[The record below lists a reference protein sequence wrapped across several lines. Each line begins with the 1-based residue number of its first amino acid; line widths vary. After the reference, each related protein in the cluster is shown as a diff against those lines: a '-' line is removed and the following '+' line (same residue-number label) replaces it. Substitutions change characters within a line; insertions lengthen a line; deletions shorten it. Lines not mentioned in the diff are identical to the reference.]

1 MVALGLPAPKRPW
14 QHAEQPLDM
23 SNLAAVARFGKL
35 AEVVAGVDQLK
46 AAIRSG
52 VVADG
57 DTAVLVAGPE
67 YDQTGTEYSAI
78 VTGALIE
85 ETGCRADQDIQIRWN
100 ELDRLARWNALDLG
114 CTSWQVALAAKGEA
128 LDSANNKR
136 VRLSTCLSPDDQ
148 IGEDCTMT
156 AIRSL
161 FFSDWERNRPGSWS
175 TVSHIIDMGAG
186 AAAPGLNA
194 DDREGPFYRGVLYA
208 LSLLYTYAELGDRPF
223 GKNVKYS
230 PQQFRRDVDEG
241 LFRVHIG
248 WSIGCNEATV
258 PGIVIGG
265 DIKGGNCDYE
275 RAGSVRVGSTRYKGP
290 TAYAFFDIFLCDT
303 YAVHASLAD
312 YYFWWSR
319 RLLTRASSGKGD
331 STWYTVLAWCAA
343 KAALT
348 EVVEIA
354 GVILHEYGHIKVGG
368 GDHCLAAFDE
378 KLACGMYLDQAA
390 FKHAVRAKLA
400 LPRPQMDS
408 EAAIDPYSTHEL
420 DFSAAWYAGRALQR
434 FDYQMN
440 DGWDFTEQADVSPD
454 TECSPRVTTGA
465 HCRFWDVDHE
475 VRFSWQIQ
483 TQNTCFE
490 RTSDGAGSITFS
502 GGCGWDP
509 PSTGGGFHPQA
520 SFDLPEPT
528 PPAFVPTLPDPPDQ
542 PMDPFEVLP

>member
-1 MVALGLPAPKRPW
+1 MLALGLPAPKRPW
-14 QHAEQPLDM
+14 QHAEQPLDV
-23 SNLAAVARFGKL
+23 SNLAAVARFGRL
-35 AEVVAGVDQLK
+35 AELVAGVDQLK
-46 AAIRSG
+46 SAIRSG
-52 VVADG
+52 ALADG
-57 DTAVLVAGPE
+57 DTSVPVSGPE
-67 YDQTGTEYSAI
+67 YQIVPGVSLTEGGCAASA
-78 VTGALIE
+78 
-85 ETGCRADQDIQIRWN
+85 DIQIRWN
-100 ELDRLARWNALDLG
+100 ELDRLATWNALDLG
-114 CTSWQVALAAKGEA
+114 CTSWQVAVAAAGEE
-128 LDSANNKR
+128 LNSAGNKR

-156 AIRSL
+156 AVRSL
-161 FFSDWERNRPGSWS
+161 FFSDWERNRPSSWS
-175 TVSHIIDMGAG
+175 TVSHIIQMGAG

-194 DDREGPFYRGVLYA
+194 DDRDGPFYRGVLYA

-223 GKNVKYS
+223 GKSVKYS
-230 PQQFRRDVDEG
+230 PQQFRKDVDGG

-265 DIKGGNCDYE
+265 SNFPEGSPCEYE
-275 RAGSVRVGSTRYKGP
+275 RAGSVRVGSTVFRGA
-290 TAYAFFDIFLCDT
+290 TAWAFFDIFLCDT

-331 STWYTVLAWCAA
+331 SLWYTVLAWCAA
-343 KAALT
+343 KAALA
-348 EVVEIA
+348 EIVEIA

-378 KLACGMYLDQAA
+378 KLACGMYLDQGA
-390 FKHAVRAKLA
+390 FKCAVSAKLA
-400 LPRPQMDS
+400 LPRPQFDGGQ
-408 EAAIDPYSTHEL
+408 AIDPYSTYFLE
-420 DFSAAWYAGRALQR
+420 FSDARRAGRALQR

-440 DGWDFTEQADVSPD
+440 DGWDFTESVRPSADV
-454 TECSPRVTTGA
+454 ECSPRVLVQE

-490 RTSDGAGSITFS
+490 RESDRNGSVTFH
-502 GGCGWDP
+502 GGCGWDTP
-509 PSTGGGFHPQA
+509 ATGGGFQPQ
-520 SFDLPEPT
+520 FGLDGPEST
-528 PPAFVPTLPDPPDQ
+528 PPWFVPTHPEPPDD